1 MSLNEC
7 ACPWE
12 ALKMEALLFSI
23 KLAICVSAILLLC
36 GVPLAYWLAN
46 SQWRGKF
53 LLESIVA
60 LPLVLP
66 PTVLGF
72 YALLAMGPRG
82 PLGRL
87 WQAVFGP
94 GVGFTFGR
102 LLIPAVIAHLPV
114 G

>member
-1 MSLNEC
+1 MCKGGSCGVDARKSGVPNSKSEY
-7 ACPWE
+7 ARRRK
-12 ALKMEALLFSI
+12 ALKMEALLLSI

-66 PTVLGF
+66 PTLLGF
-72 YALLAMGPRG
+72 YVLVALAPRA
-82 PLGRL
+82 PLL
-87 WQAVFGP
+87 
-94 GVGFTFGR
+94 T
-102 LLIPAVIAHLPV
+102 L
-114 G
+114 